1 MAWTESWILLV
12 RAYSAAASS
21 APSSSVTIPVEP
33 LRKGVVTA
41 AVAPETLPS
50 AKELDARDE
59 VVSVLSSSVSA
70 GMPRGSRP
78 PFQTR

>member
-50 AKELDARDE
+50 AKSLTPAMKW
-59 VVSVLSSSVSA
+59 SPVLSSSVSA